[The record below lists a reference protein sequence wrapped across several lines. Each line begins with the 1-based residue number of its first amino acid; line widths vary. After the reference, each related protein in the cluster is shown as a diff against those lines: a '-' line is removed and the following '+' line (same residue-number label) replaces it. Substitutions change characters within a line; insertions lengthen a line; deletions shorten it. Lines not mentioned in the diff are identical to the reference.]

1 MYTRPV
7 PLARRRRRSAAGS
20 PDRSGFAVT
29 SQRSGGRS
37 SSGRRSTAGPA
48 RPARRGRGR
57 RGPSGC
63 DARRKDRGC
72 DARRRT
78 AIAARSPLASSRARA
93 PFTRGRVQRTEHRPR
108 PAPCDIVCG
117 AITASPPRPGL
128 TTRQNT
134 ESSDSYSRAS
144 VKSGAI
150 PPMTRSRPARPAGAA
165 TACGAVVAPC
175 ASPDP
180 PGTSRRAA
188 CDWPCS
194 EPAPI
199 ARECRYWALST
210 RQQSGAAIRRDSDEA
225 TRASW
230 QLSSSLQVS
239 SRNRTIR
246 TEMTTWH
253 SKWEQANDQNEDSS
267 V

>member
-29 SQRSGGRS
+29 SQRFDGRS
-37 SSGRRSTAGPA
+37 SSGRRSTAGGQRGPRAVAVAVVVPRGATRARGPRVRRPPPHRHRGSLPACQLARESPVHA
-48 RPARRGRGR
+48 RPGAANGTSAAASAVRHRLRRDHRIAAAARTHDSAKHGVGRQPFTRRHEIGCDSADDSIAAGAPGRRCDSLRRGR
-57 RGPSGC
+57 
-63 DARRKDRGC
+63 
-72 DARRRT
+72 
-78 AIAARSPLASSRARA
+78 RAVR
-93 PFTRGRVQRTEHRPR
+93 
-108 PAPCDIVCG
+108 
-117 AITASPPRPGL
+117 L
-128 TTRQNT
+128 
-134 ESSDSYSRAS
+134 
-144 VKSGAI
+144 
-150 PPMTRSRPARPAGAA
+150 TRS
-165 TACGAVVAPC
+165 
-175 ASPDP
+175 

-199 ARECRYWALST
+199 VRECRYCDLST
-210 RQQSGAAIRRDSDEA
+210 RRQSRAAIRRDSDEA
-225 TRASW
+225 TRASS